1 MNDEEAVDIHID
13 AREAADDGEI
23 SDACARVIA
32 SWYSE
37 GEGTA
42 GYEFASTGAI
52 TSATLYRELTRMGSG
67 RSLYERASPNRKRAL
82 DWLGTYLANRADKG
96 PVPGWSD
103 IWIRP

>member
-37 GEGTA
+37 GEG
-42 GYEFASTGAI
+42 
-52 TSATLYRELTRMGSG
+52 MGSDQEG
-67 RSLYERASPNRKRAL
+67 RTG
-82 DWLGTYLANRADKG
+82 D
-96 PVPGWSD
+96 
-103 IWIRP
+103 